1 MFDDTLAGHWDDV
14 SAELKGIDQRLS
26 ELPANLPFPDVV
38 AVMHDRIRSLRQGV
52 PAHDTPAV
60 LNDANALTRLA
71 TQIADGFEVT
81 VPFEVAIL
89 RTSDAS
95 WKSAR

>member
-1 MFDDTLAGHWDDV
+1 
-14 SAELKGIDQRLS
+14 
-26 ELPANLPFPDVV
+26 
-38 AVMHDRIRSLRQGV
+38 MHDRIRSLRQGV
-52 PAHDTPAV
+52 PAHDTLAV

-71 TQIADGFEVT
+71 TQIAVGFEVT